1 MDHIHL
7 SEHINVKTVEEK
19 KDFGIFE
26 IQGLYSGYGM
36 TMGNALRRILLSS
49 LEGAAVTQVKIKGVG
64 HEFTT
69 IDGILEDVVE
79 ILVNLKRVRFD
90 FATPYKEFETPE
102 ILVLKKKGE
111 GDVTAGDIQ
120 DSNLAKVVNKD
131 CKIATITSKGVELEM
146 ELTVEKG
153 LGYVPVESFKSDT
166 LPVGVIQIDAIFSP
180 VTKVN
185 FNVENMRV
193 GDRTDFNKVV
203 LTIETDGS
211 MKPSE
216 ALGRA
221 ASILTRHS
229 SVIADQM
236 GVPVS
241 APVVEEEE
249 KEKVEKKTKKASKK
263 K

>member
-7 SEHINVKTVEEK
+7 SENINVKTVEEK

-26 IQGLYSGYGM
+26 VQGLYSGYGM

-49 LEGAAVTQVKIKGVG
+49 LEGAAITQVKIKGVG

-69 IDGILEDVVE
+69 IDGVLEDVVE
-79 ILVNLKRVRFD
+79 ILVNLKKVRFD
-90 FATPYKEFETPE
+90 FATPYNEFETPE
-102 ILVLKKKGE
+102 LLTLKKKGE
-111 GDVTAGDIQ
+111 GDVTAGDIA

-131 CKIATITSKGVELEM
+131 LKIATITKKGVELEM
-146 ELTVEKG
+146 ELTIEKG
-153 LGYVPVESFKSDT
+153 LGYVPVESFKSET

-185 FNVENMRV
+185 YNVENMRV
-193 GDRTDFNKVV
+193 GDRTDFNKIVFE
-203 LTIETDGS
+203 IETDGS

-221 ASILTRHS
+221 AAILANHS
-229 SVIADQM
+229 STVADQM
-236 GVPVS
+236 GVS
-241 APVVEEEE
+241 EKEEKEEE
-249 KEKVEKKTKKASKK
+249 KEDKEEKKDK
-263 K
+263 